1 MTPQTKKW
9 RKKEKMVRKK
19 QTKTFRRRSY
29 VLWYHNPRIKLKK
42 HRYTP
47 LQAHTPKK
55 LTNSSMNLFLLYV
68 AMLAL
73 SLPLSFPLSVRLCVC
88 VFIYVLF
95 LFVASIWIYFLC
107 GHRKGKYFWSKP
119 NEKCI
124 ESSIEKYTC
133 IFKLESILQ
142 INISKPI
149 FKDRK
154 HIYIYS
160 DTSFVFFDLHFIS
173 STAS

>member
-88 VFIYVLF
+88 IYLCFIFICCVYLNLF
-95 LFVASIWIYFLC
+95 FMWPQEREIFLVKAKRKMHWKL
-107 GHRKGKYFWSKP
+107 HRKIHLY
-119 NEKCI
+119 
-124 ESSIEKYTC
+124 
-133 IFKLESILQ
+133 L
-142 INISKPI
+142 
-149 FKDRK
+149 
-154 HIYIYS
+154 
-160 DTSFVFFDLHFIS
+160 
-173 STAS
+173 